1 MTTVSP
7 DRALPPSQMLGN
19 EAADLILIEPRA
31 RVSLGLGELWRH
43 RELAWFLVLRAVKPR
58 YRQTVLGV
66 GWAVVP
72 PVAMMVVFSVFLN
85 RFAGVPSESGIPYPI
100 FSFSGLLAWQYFA
113 VGATRGAGSLLG
125 NAAFLTKIYFPRP
138 LIPLSAVLA
147 ALFDLAIAFLVLVP
161 LMAYYGYTPGWAA
174 LTLPAF
180 VALATAAALA
190 VSLWIAAAGVQ
201 YRDLGLAVPLLI
213 QVWLFATPVAYPL
226 SVFPDGWQ
234 TALLVANPM
243 ATVVEG
249 FRWALLGTGAVPG
262 WPSAASAA
270 LTLVAVLGG
279 LLFFN
284 RMERTYADEI

>member
-1 MTTVSP
+1 MTTVSS
-7 DRALPPSQMLGN
+7 RPSPRSGPTPA
-19 EAADLILIEPRA
+19 EAAADLIVIEPPRGL
-31 RVSLGLGELWRH
+31 SLDLGELWRH
-43 RELAWFLVLRAVKPR
+43 RELAWFLVLRTVRPR

-85 RFAGVPSESGIPYPI
+85 RLAGVPSGSGIPYPI
-100 FSFSGLLAWQYFA
+100 FSFSGLLVWQYFS
-113 VGATRGAGSLLG
+113 VGAARGAGSLLG
-125 NAAFLTKIYFPRP
+125 NASFLTKIYFPRL

-161 LMAYYGYTPGWAA
+161 LLAYYGYAPGWAI

-180 VALATAAALA
+180 IALATAAALA

-201 YRDLGLAVPLLI
+201 YRDLGLALPLLV
-213 QVWLFATPVAYPL
+213 QVWLFATPLVYPL
-226 SVFPDGWQ
+226 SVFPGHWQ

-249 FRWALLGTGAVPG
+249 FRWALLGTGTVPG
-262 WPSAASAA
+262 WPSAASAT
-270 LTLVAVLGG
+270 LTLVALLGG
-279 LLFFN
+279 MLFFN

>member
-249 FRWALLGTGAVPG
+249 FRWALLGAGVAPG

-279 LLFFN
+279 MLFFN